1 MCGTRFEWD
10 TGILSFTLSNLTHT
24 DGIYHA
30 AFLRTIAYVVGATF
44 LCLVIGYPFAYFLA
58 RHAGRAKGWF
68 LALFFAPFWFSYML
82 RMLAWIGL
90 LQDQGYVNRVL
101 QDVGVLGAPY
111 PFLSGKSW
119 VLVTGLV
126 YGYVPYMVLPLYA
139 ALDRLPAAQ
148 LEAAR
153 DLGASPTRTFF
164 RVTLPQTR
172 QAILA
177 GVIIAGLPMFGDYFT
192 QQLLANTVGTRMIG
206 NFIIDSLDVPIFVS
220 RGFGAHPRADG
231 APDRPDRLLPAEHG
245 PGGTGAR
252 DVSARASGNRVQAP
266 PRPDGQ
272 PWARPRFLWV
282 IGIAYV
288 DVDACPGLDGRPVLV
303 QQHQIDLAVG
313 GVLDALVCGRPQRVR
328 CCTTRICDTRCC
340 RA

>member
-1 MCGTRFEWD
+1 VWNPLRWD
-10 TGILSFTLSNLTHT
+10 TSILSFTLSNLTHT
-24 DGIYHA
+24 DGIYYA

-44 LCLVIGYPFAYFLA
+44 VCLVIGYPFAYFLA
-58 RHAGRAKGWF
+58 RHAGRAKGLF
-68 LALFFAPFWFSYML
+68 LALFLAPFWFSYML

-101 QDVGVLGAPY
+101 QDVGILGAPY

-139 ALDRLPAAQ
+139 ALDRLPVAQ

-153 DLGASPTRTFF
+153 DLGASPARTFF

-177 GVIIAGLPMFGDYFT
+177 GVIIAGLPMFGDYYT

-220 RGFGAHPRADG
+220 RGSALILVLIA
-231 APDRPDRLLPAEHG
+231 LLVVPIVYYLRS
-245 PGGTGAR
+245 T
-252 DVSARASGNRVQAP
+252 ARA
-266 PRPDGQ
+266 
-272 PWARPRFLWV
+272 
-282 IGIAYV
+282 
-288 DVDACPGLDGRPVLV
+288 GRE
-303 QQHQIDLAVG
+303 
-313 GVLDALVCGRPQRVR
+313 
-328 CCTTRICDTRCC
+328 
-340 RA
+340 RAA

>member
-1 MCGTRFEWD
+1 
-10 TGILSFTLSNLTHT
+10 
-24 DGIYHA
+24 
-30 AFLRTIAYVVGATF
+30 
-44 LCLVIGYPFAYFLA
+44 
-58 RHAGRAKGWF
+58 
-68 LALFFAPFWFSYML
+68 ML

-119 VLVTGLV
+119 VLVIGLV

-139 ALDRLPAAQ
+139 ALDRLPVAQ

-153 DLGASPTRTFF
+153 DLGASPARTFF

-220 RGFGAHPRADG
+220 RGSALILVLMA
-231 APDRPDRLLPAEHG
+231 LLIVPIVYYLRS
-245 PGGTGAR
+245 T
-252 DVSARASGNRVQAP
+252 ARA
-266 PRPDGQ
+266 
-272 PWARPRFLWV
+272 
-282 IGIAYV
+282 
-288 DVDACPGLDGRPVLV
+288 
-303 QQHQIDLAVG
+303 
-313 GVLDALVCGRPQRVR
+313 VR
-328 CCTTRICDTRCC
+328 E
-340 RA
+340 RAA

>member
-1 MCGTRFEWD
+1 MSSGEAIARRQPAPAPDRDVGYPRWLWPSFAAPAMLYLLVLFLLPFYVSLSVTFGTLDPIFQSPVLVWNPLQWD

-30 AFLRTIAYVVGATF
+30 AFLRTIAYVVGATV

-139 ALDRLPAAQ
+139 ALDRLPADQ

-153 DLGASPTRTFF
+153 DLGASPARTFF

-220 RGFGAHPRADG
+220 RGSALILVLMA
-231 APDRPDRLLPAEHG
+231 LLIVPIVYYLRS
-245 PGGTGAR
+245 T
-252 DVSARASGNRVQAP
+252 ARA
-266 PRPDGQ
+266 
-272 PWARPRFLWV
+272 ARE
-282 IGIAYV
+282 
-288 DVDACPGLDGRPVLV
+288 
-303 QQHQIDLAVG
+303 
-313 GVLDALVCGRPQRVR
+313 
-328 CCTTRICDTRCC
+328 
-340 RA
+340 RAA

>member
-1 MCGTRFEWD
+1 VWNPLRWD
-10 TGILSFTLSNLTHT
+10 TSILSFTLSNLTHT
-24 DGIYHA
+24 DGIYYA
-30 AFLRTIAYVVGATF
+30 AFLRTIAYVVGATIV
-44 LCLVIGYPFAYFLA
+44 CLVIGYPFAYFLA
-58 RHAGRAKGWF
+58 RHAGRARGLF
-68 LALFFAPFWFSYML
+68 LALFLAPFWFSYML

-101 QDVGVLGAPY
+101 QDVGILGAPY

-153 DLGASPTRTFF
+153 DLGASPARTFF

-220 RGFGAHPRADG
+220 RGSALILVLMA
-231 APDRPDRLLPAEHG
+231 LLIVPIVYYLRS
-245 PGGTGAR
+245 T
-252 DVSARASGNRVQAP
+252 ARA
-266 PRPDGQ
+266 
-272 PWARPRFLWV
+272 
-282 IGIAYV
+282 
-288 DVDACPGLDGRPVLV
+288 GRE
-303 QQHQIDLAVG
+303 
-313 GVLDALVCGRPQRVR
+313 
-328 CCTTRICDTRCC
+328 
-340 RA
+340 RAA

>member
-1 MCGTRFEWD
+1 MSSGEAIARRPPAPAPDRDVGYPRWLWPSFAAPAMLYLLVLFLLPFYVILSVTFGTLDPIFQSPVLVWNPLQWD

-30 AFLRTIAYVVGATF
+30 ALLRTIAYVVGATV

-119 VLVTGLV
+119 VLVIGLV

-153 DLGASPTRTFF
+153 DLGASPARTFF

-177 GVIIAGLPMFGDYFT
+177 GVIITGLPMFGDYFT

-220 RGFGAHPRADG
+220 RGSALILVLMA
-231 APDRPDRLLPAEHG
+231 LLIVPIVYYLRS
-245 PGGTGAR
+245 T
-252 DVSARASGNRVQAP
+252 ARA
-266 PRPDGQ
+266 
-272 PWARPRFLWV
+272 ARE
-282 IGIAYV
+282 
-288 DVDACPGLDGRPVLV
+288 
-303 QQHQIDLAVG
+303 
-313 GVLDALVCGRPQRVR
+313 
-328 CCTTRICDTRCC
+328 
-340 RA
+340 RAA

>member
-1 MCGTRFEWD
+1 VSSGEAIARRPPAPAPDRDVGYPRWLWPSFAAPAMLYLLVLFLLPFYVILSVTFGTLDPIFQSPVLVWNPLQWD

-30 AFLRTIAYVVGATF
+30 ALLRTIAYVVGATV

-119 VLVTGLV
+119 VLVIGLV

-153 DLGASPTRTFF
+153 DLGASPARTFF

-220 RGFGAHPRADG
+220 RGSALILVLMA
-231 APDRPDRLLPAEHG
+231 LLIVPIVYYLRS
-245 PGGTGAR
+245 T
-252 DVSARASGNRVQAP
+252 ARA
-266 PRPDGQ
+266 
-272 PWARPRFLWV
+272 ARE
-282 IGIAYV
+282 
-288 DVDACPGLDGRPVLV
+288 
-303 QQHQIDLAVG
+303 
-313 GVLDALVCGRPQRVR
+313 
-328 CCTTRICDTRCC
+328 
-340 RA
+340 RAA

>member
-1 MCGTRFEWD
+1 VSSGEAIARRPRAPAPDREVGYPRWLWPSFAAPAMLYLLVLFLLPFYVILSVTFGTLDPIFQSPVLVWNPLEWD

-90 LQDQGYVNRVL
+90 LQDQGYVNRIL

-153 DLGASPTRTFF
+153 DLGASPARTFL

-220 RGFGAHPRADG
+220 RGSALILVLMA
-231 APDRPDRLLPAEHG
+231 LLIVPIVYYLRS
-245 PGGTGAR
+245 T
-252 DVSARASGNRVQAP
+252 ARA
-266 PRPDGQ
+266 
-272 PWARPRFLWV
+272 ARE
-282 IGIAYV
+282 
-288 DVDACPGLDGRPVLV
+288 
-303 QQHQIDLAVG
+303 
-313 GVLDALVCGRPQRVR
+313 
-328 CCTTRICDTRCC
+328 
-340 RA
+340 RAA

>member
-1 MCGTRFEWD
+1 MSSGEAIARRPPAPAPDRDVGYPRWLWPSFAAPAMLYLLVLFLLPFYVIGSVTFGTLDPIFQSPVLVWNPLQWD

-30 AFLRTIAYVVGATF
+30 ALLRTIAYVVGATV

-119 VLVTGLV
+119 VLVIGLV

-153 DLGASPTRTFF
+153 DLGASPARTFF

-220 RGFGAHPRADG
+220 RGSALILVLMA
-231 APDRPDRLLPAEHG
+231 LLIVPIVYYLRS
-245 PGGTGAR
+245 T
-252 DVSARASGNRVQAP
+252 ARA
-266 PRPDGQ
+266 
-272 PWARPRFLWV
+272 ARE
-282 IGIAYV
+282 
-288 DVDACPGLDGRPVLV
+288 
-303 QQHQIDLAVG
+303 
-313 GVLDALVCGRPQRVR
+313 
-328 CCTTRICDTRCC
+328 
-340 RA
+340 RAA

>member
-1 MCGTRFEWD
+1 MSSGEAIARRPSAPAPDRDVGYPRWLWPSFAAPAMLYLLVLFLLPFYVILSVTFGTLDPIFQSPVLVWNPLDWD

-30 AFLRTIAYVVGATF
+30 AFLRTIAYVVGATV

-68 LALFFAPFWFSYML
+68 LALFLAPFWFSYML

-90 LQDQGYVNRVL
+90 LQDQGYINRVL

-139 ALDRLPAAQ
+139 ALDRLPAAH

-153 DLGASPTRTFF
+153 DLGASPARTFV

-192 QQLLANTVGTRMIG
+192 QQLLANTVGTKMIG

-220 RGFGAHPRADG
+220 RGSSLILVLMA
-231 APDRPDRLLPAEHG
+231 LLIVPIVYYLRS
-245 PGGTGAR
+245 T
-252 DVSARASGNRVQAP
+252 ARA
-266 PRPDGQ
+266 
-272 PWARPRFLWV
+272 ARE
-282 IGIAYV
+282 
-288 DVDACPGLDGRPVLV
+288 
-303 QQHQIDLAVG
+303 
-313 GVLDALVCGRPQRVR
+313 
-328 CCTTRICDTRCC
+328 
-340 RA
+340 RAA

>member
-1 MCGTRFEWD
+1 VSSGEAIARRSRASAPDRDVGYPRWLWPSFAAPAMLYLLVLFLLPFYVILSVTFGTLDPIFQSPVLVWNPLRWD
-10 TGILSFTLSNLTHT
+10 TSILSFTLSNLTHT
-24 DGIYHA
+24 DGIYYA
-30 AFLRTIAYVVGATF
+30 AFLRTIGYVVGATF
-44 LCLVIGYPFAYFLA
+44 VCLVIGYPFAYFLA
-58 RHAGRAKGWF
+58 RHAGRAKGLF
-68 LALFFAPFWFSYML
+68 LALFLAPFWFSYML

-101 QDVGVLGAPY
+101 QDVGILGAPY

-139 ALDRLPAAQ
+139 ALDRLPVAQ

-153 DLGASPTRTFF
+153 DLGASPARTFF

-177 GVIIAGLPMFGDYFT
+177 GVIIAGLPMFGDYYT

-220 RGFGAHPRADG
+220 RGSALILVLIA
-231 APDRPDRLLPAEHG
+231 LLVVPIVYYLRS
-245 PGGTGAR
+245 T
-252 DVSARASGNRVQAP
+252 ARA
-266 PRPDGQ
+266 
-272 PWARPRFLWV
+272 
-282 IGIAYV
+282 
-288 DVDACPGLDGRPVLV
+288 GRE
-303 QQHQIDLAVG
+303 
-313 GVLDALVCGRPQRVR
+313 
-328 CCTTRICDTRCC
+328 
-340 RA
+340 RAA

>member
-1 MCGTRFEWD
+1 VLVWNPLRWD

-30 AFLRTIAYVVGATF
+30 ALLRTIAYVVGATV

-119 VLVTGLV
+119 VLVIGLV

-153 DLGASPTRTFF
+153 DLGASPARTFF

-220 RGFGAHPRADG
+220 RGSALILVLMA
-231 APDRPDRLLPAEHG
+231 LLIVPIVYYLRS
-245 PGGTGAR
+245 T
-252 DVSARASGNRVQAP
+252 ARA
-266 PRPDGQ
+266 
-272 PWARPRFLWV
+272 ARE
-282 IGIAYV
+282 
-288 DVDACPGLDGRPVLV
+288 
-303 QQHQIDLAVG
+303 
-313 GVLDALVCGRPQRVR
+313 
-328 CCTTRICDTRCC
+328 
-340 RA
+340 RAA